1 MKECKTT
8 DGKIRSKLRSALVRK
23 ALGYDSTET
32 VSEYVSNEE
41 GEIKLT
47 KKKVTVKSV
56 APDMTAIKL
65 LMDEQSPLEQ
75 MTDEQLEQEKS
86 RLLELL
92 QKSETKK
99 KEK

>member
-1 MKECKTT
+1 MKENNLT
-8 DGKIRSKLRSALVRK
+8 DDKIRSKLRSALVKK

-41 GEIKLT
+41 GEIKLA
-47 KKKVTVKSV
+47 KKKVTVKNV

-86 RLLELL
+86 RLLKLL